1 MALQQQNPFL
11 SALSEL
17 YDSERVNDV
26 IEVWTKL
33 LEQGY
38 QQQFLKSRN
47 LMARVCESGD
57 MNLLEFLIAN
67 NFVFDKLCV
76 YICSHYC
83 EFVLLKRILE
93 YQPDVMEKVDLQHLM
108 ADVEDK
114 EEVVDF
120 FKNLKN

>member
-38 QQQFLKSRN
+38 QQQFSNRN

-57 MNLLEFLIAN
+57 MTLLEFLIAN

-76 YICSHYC
+76 YLCSHHG
-83 EFVLLKRILE
+83 EFDLLMRILE
-93 YQPDVMEKVDLQHLM
+93 YQPNVMDKVNLQHLIR
-108 ADVEDK
+108 DVEQK
-114 EEVVDF
+114 QEVIDF